1 MPSASLI
8 IEDCEKIEGAKVVTY
23 DADKIAASPAEFKPL
38 FTELLTPAQV
48 CVTLVRQ
55 QRGDFQNVSFMAE
68 CIKAAGLKTFLIAK
82 TGTPDPSYLLYD
94 TTMYSLSGVVG
105 MAFVANALVR
115 PVDPKYFTGG
125 GGGAK

>member
-1 MPSASLI
+1 MLPRSLLASWACAALI
-8 IEDCEKIEGAKVVTY
+8 GPKLMTYFRSTAMDEQLAKLAAQVDPTKFEAAFGAPVDELVTLT
-23 DADKIAASPAEFKPL
+23 AAKAVTIPKL
-38 FTELLTPAQV
+38 LELLPP
-48 CVTLVRQ
+48 
-55 QRGDFQNVSFMAE
+55 
-68 CIKAAGLKTFLIAK
+68 
-82 TGTPDPSYLLYD
+82 GTPDPSYLLYD

>member
-1 MPSASLI
+1 MRLLPPPAAATIWRGRWTLTA
-8 IEDCEKIEGAKVVTY
+8 AKAVTIP
-23 DADKIAASPAEFKPL
+23 KL
-38 FTELLTPAQV
+38 LELLPP
-48 CVTLVRQ
+48 
-55 QRGDFQNVSFMAE
+55 
-68 CIKAAGLKTFLIAK
+68 
-82 TGTPDPSYLLYD
+82 GTPDPSYLLYD